1 MKNIYLLKNGI
12 VYNPT
17 GKKFN
22 LIASP
27 ADNIEISQHADYFVF
42 DFLKLKKEGVFVYK
56 LYKENEEHII
66 QGLVAFK
73 PSIGVLDCYN
83 METNLIN
90 KKPLLLYDGV
100 GKSMVALCCKIS
112 VDLELDGFI
121 TFEAKNKLI
130 PYYKRLGATLI
141 TGLRMAIDDKNAKK
155 LIDIYF

>member
-1 MKNIYLLKNGI
+1 MKNVYILKNGI

-22 LIASP
+22 LFASIAN
-27 ADNIEISQHADYFVF
+27 NIEINQHSGYFEF
-42 DFLKLKKEGVFVYK
+42 DFLKLKKEGVFIYK
-56 LYKENEEHII
+56 LYKENEENII

-73 PSIGVLDCYN
+73 PSIGILDCYN

-112 VDLELDGFI
+112 VDLNLDGYI

-130 PYYKRLGATLI
+130 PYYKRLGATVI
-141 TGLRMAIDDKNAKK
+141 AGLRMAIDDKNAKK